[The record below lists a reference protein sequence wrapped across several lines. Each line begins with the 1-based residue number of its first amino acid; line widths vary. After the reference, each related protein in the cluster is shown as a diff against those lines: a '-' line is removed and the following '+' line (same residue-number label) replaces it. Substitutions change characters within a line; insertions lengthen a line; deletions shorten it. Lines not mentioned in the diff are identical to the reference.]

1 MIDPSSVADRPRVAS
16 SRLASIKNGR
26 TEAEHGEAEESFWSV
41 MMEPL
46 SQAAEIGEADIVV
59 GVPFYNEFETIGH
72 VIRTIKRG
80 LLKYYPSKKCVI
92 VAVGSP
98 AGEEALKVAK
108 AISRSSGIA
117 QMAFLLDH
125 ERISGK
131 GWAVWAIMHIARTLG
146 ADLAIIEA
154 DVRSRRQDGR
164 TLGLV
169 PEWVSLLLD
178 PIKAREMDLVAS
190 RFTRYYLEDII
201 STHVFYPLLAAVF
214 DCPVHD
220 LGGGQWG
227 ISYQL
232 LRTFLQRA
240 PLPPSTEVGGFGID
254 AWLVTSAVGS
264 DAEICEANLGIKVH
278 QPSVD
283 KAQLVLT
290 QAARVLFEQAVIG
303 YGQWART
310 TEASEPPLVQP
321 LPVFGVKPESLP
333 DGVSLVPQQ
342 LVHRYQRGFVGF
354 RTLFEQVMPK
364 EVFAELERLSE
375 TDARYFNFSHRL
387 WAQVVYRLIL
397 AGAFP
402 SGFAVGDIISA
413 LVVVYYGHVAGFA
426 LEAQNMREKLKSI
439 PHEEAEYL
447 VSLEAERQVELMVD
461 EFIRQKTE
469 FMRTWELRHE
479 ALKPIVPNVTY
490 REFIPGVPLVVPSEL
505 NTPDGGVVTANG
517 IYEATFHDYKQQF
530 ERFVYERLNVPR
542 GTSSQEI
549 AERIEEFF
557 LQVEAELG
565 DTILPSSLSS
575 VAGTKRAVNIILD
588 YFCRWD
594 ILALDPE
601 MSSWLL
607 WRSPPTY
614 LITRMGYSYLNELLA
629 DYEPNDILAL
639 ASWVEEQDYKEQAEA
654 LIKES
659 MRPEHFVRTKLKPL
673 VMNLD
678 EFPVL
683 AEMKETPSLS
693 RIAGRIVLG
702 NLHKG
707 TGGEL
712 PRLRYLTTVAKNAIE
727 AERWSEVWHRFAE
740 EKKDFAEKVINA
752 LEGHWGKVPLSAHN
766 FFENGHQR
774 VFVERLRETAWTIVK
789 DAPGDEARKNL
800 AEHLDDIADSYH
812 VALTLPDGT
821 FIPCS
826 VWTWASY
833 SSKGGTGVP
842 TPLSLHVERDWSSR
856 DFITAYYTAA
866 GGDEAEI
873 DNKVME
879 LMAQGREYED
889 LVPLLFEGARE
900 VEGVVRQT
908 FPSEEQPPAEKLVRF
923 SGNPVLSPISEHSWE
938 SKYLLNPGAIRL
950 NGKVYLVYRA
960 VGDDEI
966 SRLGLAAS
974 EDGFHFM
981 ERLPEPIFEPR
992 TKGEEKGCED
1002 PRLTRIGDRVYMTY
1016 TAYSM
1021 PVAQIAI
1028 ASISV
1033 EDFVNHHWRSW
1044 HRHGLVF
1051 PGFTDKDAALFPE
1064 LFEGKFAM
1072 LHRVDPHIWI
1082 TFSTHMRCPWSRKE
1096 HTILAGSRPGMVWDS
1111 LKIGGGSPPL
1121 KTEYGWLLITHGVN
1135 HDHTYRLGVMLLDLT
1150 DPTTLIYRSPN
1161 AILEPTETFEIGGED
1176 SWVPNVVFTCGAVS
1190 REEGKDILG
1199 AEDEILVYYGAAD
1212 SLICVATARVRDFIP
1227 GVTAWK

>member
-1 MIDPSSVADRPRVAS
+1 MIGHNSVVDKPRVTTG
-16 SRLASIKNGR
+16 RLASVRNGR
-26 TEAEHGEAEESFWSV
+26 VKAEHGEAEEYFWSAL
-41 MMEPL
+41 MEPL
-46 SQAAEIGEADIVV
+46 SLAAEIGEADIVV
-59 GVPFYNEFETIGH
+59 GVPFYNEFDTIGH
-72 VIRTIKRG
+72 VLRTIRRG

-98 AGEEALKVAK
+98 AGKEALKVAK
-108 AISRSSGIA
+108 AVSHGEGIA
-117 QMAFLLDH
+117 QMAFLLDQ

-131 GWAVWAIMHIARTLG
+131 GWAVWAIMQVARTLG

-154 DVRSRRQDGR
+154 DVKSRRRDGQ

-169 PEWVSLLLD
+169 PEWISLLLD
-178 PIKAREMDLVAS
+178 PIETREMDLVVS
-190 RFTRYYLEDII
+190 RFARHYLEDTI
-201 STHVFYPLLAAVF
+201 SSHVFYPLLAAVF

-227 ISYQL
+227 ISYRL
-232 LRTFLQRA
+232 LRAFLQRA
-240 PLPPSTEVGGFGID
+240 PLPPNTEVGGFGID
-254 AWLVTSAVGS
+254 AWLVTSAIGY
-264 DAEICEANLGIKVH
+264 EGRICEANLGIKVH
-278 QPSVD
+278 QPSVA

-290 QAARVLFEQAVIG
+290 QAARVLFEQAFIG
-303 YGQWART
+303 YQHWTRT
-310 TEASEPPLVQP
+310 TEANEPPLVQP
-321 LPVFGVKPESLP
+321 LPVFGVRSKNLP
-333 DGVSLVPQQ
+333 DEVNLVPQQ
-342 LVHRYQRGFVGF
+342 LVHRYQQGFGRF

-364 EVFAELERLSE
+364 EAFAQLEALSE
-375 TDARYFNFSHRL
+375 ADARSFSFTHRL
-387 WAQVVYRLIL
+387 WVQAVYRLVL
-397 AGAFP
+397 AGAFA
-402 SGFAVGDIISA
+402 SGFATGDIVNT
-413 LVVVYYGHVAGFA
+413 LVVVYCGHLASFA
-426 LEAQNMREKLKSI
+426 LETQAVRERLKTL
-439 PHEEAEYL
+439 PDEEAEHL
-447 VSLEAERQVELMVD
+447 VSLEAERKVELMVD
-461 EFIRQKTE
+461 EFIRQRPE

-505 NTPDGGVVTANG
+505 NTPDGGTATANG
-517 IYEATFHDYKQQF
+517 VYEGIFNNYKQQF

-542 GTSSQEI
+542 GAGSHEI
-549 AERIEEFF
+549 AERIKEFL
-557 LQVEAELG
+557 LQVEGELG
-565 DTILPSSLSS
+565 DTILTSDLSS
-575 VAGTKRAVNIILD
+575 VEGTRQAVDVILH
-588 YFCRWD
+588 YFGRWD
-594 ILALDPE
+594 VLAIDPE

-607 WRSPPTY
+607 WRTPPTY

-629 DYEPNDILAL
+629 DYESNDILAL
-639 ASWVEEQDYKEQAEA
+639 ASWVEEHDYKEQVGA

-659 MRPEHFVRTKLKPL
+659 IRPEHFVRTKLKPL

-678 EFPVL
+678 EFPSL

-693 RIAGRIVLG
+693 RIAGRMVLG

-707 TGGEL
+707 MGGEL

-774 VFVERLRETAWTIVK
+774 VFVERLREMAWTVVK
-789 DAPGDEARKNL
+789 DNPEDEVRKNL

-812 VALTLPDGT
+812 LALTLPDGT

-873 DNKVME
+873 DNKVTE
-879 LMAQGREYED
+879 LMANGREYED
-889 LVPLLFEGARE
+889 LALLLFEGAHE
-900 VEGVVRQT
+900 AKGVVRQT
-908 FPSEEQPPAEKLVRF
+908 YPSEEQPPAQNLLRF
-923 SGNPVLSPISEHSWE
+923 TGNPVLAPIPRNKWE

-950 NGKVYLVYRA
+950 NGRVNLVYRA
-960 VGDDEI
+960 VGGDEI
-966 SRLGLAAS
+966 SRLGLASS
-974 EDGFHFM
+974 EDGFHFT
-981 ERLPEPIFEPR
+981 ERLSEPIFEPR
-992 TKGEEKGCED
+992 TPSEKKGCED

-1016 TAYSM
+1016 TAYSI

-1028 ASISV
+1028 ASISI
-1033 EDFVNHHWRSW
+1033 EDFANHHWRAW

-1064 LFEGKFAM
+1064 LFEDKFAM

-1096 HTILAGSRPGMVWDS
+1096 HTILAGSRSGMVWDS

-1135 HDHTYRLGVMLLDLT
+1135 HDHTYRLGVMLLDLA
-1150 DPTTLIYRSPN
+1150 DPTILIYRSPN
-1161 AILEPTETFEIGGED
+1161 AILEPAETFEVGGED
-1176 SWVPNVVFTCGAVS
+1176 SWVPNVVFTCGAVP

-1212 SLICVATARVRDFIP
+1212 SLICVATARVKDFIP
-1227 GVTAWK
+1227 GVTAVK